1 MKPEELARQQIDEML
16 SMAGWVVQDR
26 QALNLGAGPGVAIRE
41 FSLRTGTA
49 DYLLMVNREVVGVV
63 EAKPA
68 GHSLIGVRE
77 QSAKYLSG
85 IDATLPVARTPL
97 PFHYET
103 TGQETRFTSNLDPV
117 PRSRLV
123 FSFHRPEMLQQ
134 WLELAPEGGE
144 NATLRAR
151 LLQMPPLATHGL
163 RDCQIEAITNLERSF
178 TKNHPRALI
187 QMATGS
193 GKTFT
198 AVNFIYRLIKFGGAR
213 RVLFLVDRDNL
224 GKQTYNEFQQFMTPD
239 DGRKFTELYNVQHLR
254 GKTIDNVARVCITN
268 IQRLY
273 SILSGEEEPD
283 EAAEER
289 SLFESEEE
297 DAQLLKE
304 PKHVYYNPAVPIE
317 TFDVIVT
324 DECHRSIY
332 NLWRGVLEYFDAFIV
347 GLTAT
352 PNKQTFGFFN
362 QNLVMEYGHERAVAD
377 GVNVDYLVYTIR
389 TQITAQ
395 GSTIEKGYYIDKRDR
410 RTRKLRWEQAS
421 DDIIYSGHQLDR
433 DVVAKDQIRTVLRTF
448 RDVVCTE
455 IFPGRSAVPKTLIFA
470 KDDSHADDIVEIL
483 LQEFGQGNEFA
494 QKITYKTTG
503 RKPEELISQFRNSY
517 NPRIAV
523 TVDMISTGTDIKP
536 LEILLFMR
544 AVKSANFFEQMKGR
558 GTRVIDDEEFKRV
571 TPDVPGGKTHF
582 VLVDAVGVYES
593 AKTDEPPLEREPT
606 VPLKKVLDDV
616 AVGRWRRNPDLLSTL
631 LSRLSRLNRRL
642 QKPGMEQAAQT
653 IRELS
658 GGKDLR
664 GMIQDLNRALDP
676 DTRLQEAQAATGE
689 EEPGAVALQEA
700 ARRLAERALLPFD
713 EPGLRAYLLTLQ
725 ARDEQIIDTVSQDRL
740 QEAGW
745 DVQAREAARQT
756 VTNFRQFLETHKD
769 EITALQIFYSQGFF
783 GTSHDQ
789 SGSYGASGS
798 SVDQNSVGTR
808 FSASDLSPTRPHSKK
823 MTEDDLRQL
832 AEAIKAPPLG
842 LTEDKLWQ
850 AYETLDANR
859 VRKSTSVKRR
869 LTDLVSLLRYT
880 MSYET
885 DETAIL
891 EPYEEIIN
899 QRFAEW
905 LDEQEQRRGAPFSAE
920 QRRWL
925 EHMRDIIANSL
936 TIERDDFSLEPLL
949 QLGGLGKATEL
960 FGPDLPN
967 ILQELNE
974 RLAA

>member
-16 SMAGWVVQDR
+16 SLAGWVVQDR
-26 QALNLGAGPGVAIRE
+26 GELNLGAGLGVAIRE
-41 FSLRTGTA
+41 FSLRTGAA
-49 DYLLMVNREVVGVV
+49 DYLLMVNRAMVGVI
-63 EAKPA
+63 EAKPV

-85 IDATLPVARTPL
+85 VDETLPIARMPP
-97 PFHYET
+97 PFHYES

-123 FSFHRPEMLQQ
+123 FSFHRPETLQQ
-134 WLELAPEGGE
+134 WLDQAPEHGE

-151 LLQMPPLATHGL
+151 LLRMPALVRGRL
-163 RDCQIEAITNLERSF
+163 RDCQVEAITNLERSF
-178 TKNHPRALI
+178 TRNHPRALI

-254 GKTIDNVARVCITN
+254 GRTIDSVARVCITN

-283 EAAEER
+283 EEAEER

-297 DAQLLKE
+297 DAQIFKE
-304 PKHVYYNPAVPIE
+304 PKHVSYNPAVPIE
-317 TFDVIVT
+317 IFDVIVT

-389 TQITAQ
+389 TQITTQ
-395 GSTIEKGYYIDKRDR
+395 GGTIEKGYYIDRRDR
-410 RTRKLRWEQAS
+410 RTRNLRWEQAS
-421 DDIIYSGHQLDR
+421 DDIIYSGNQLDR
-433 DVVAKDQIRTVLRTF
+433 DVVAKDQIRLVLQTF

-455 IFPGRSAVPKTLIFA
+455 IFPGRGDVPKMLIFA
-470 KDDSHADDIVEIL
+470 KNDTHADDIVEIL
-483 LQEFGQGNEFA
+483 LQEFGQGDEFA

-503 RKPEELISQFRNSY
+503 RKPDELISEFRNNY

-536 LEILLFMR
+536 LEVLLFMR

-558 GTRVIDDEEFKRV
+558 GTRVIDDEEFSQV
-571 TPDVPGGKTHF
+571 TPNVPGGKTHF
-582 VLVDAVGVYES
+582 VLIDAVGVYEIVQ
-593 AKTDEPPLEREPT
+593 TDEPPLEREPH
-606 VPLKKVLDDV
+606 VPLKKVLDDI
-616 AVGRWRRNPDLLSTL
+616 AVGRWRRKPDLLPTL
-631 LSRLSRLNRRL
+631 LSRLSRINRRL
-642 QKPGMEQAAQT
+642 QKPGMELAAEY
-653 IRELS
+653 IRQLS
-658 GGKDLR
+658 GGKDLHS
-664 GMIQDLNRALDP
+664 MIQELNRALDP
-676 DTRLQEAQAATGE
+676 DVRLTEAQAATGE
-689 EEPGAVALQEA
+689 EQPDAVALQDA
-700 ARRLAERALLPFD
+700 ARRLAERALLPLD
-713 EPGLRAYLLTLQ
+713 NPKLRAALVDIQT
-725 ARDEQIIDTVSQDRL
+725 REEQIIDTVSKDSL
-740 QEAGW
+740 QAAGW
-745 DVQAREAARQT
+745 DMQARERARQT
-756 VTNFRQFLETHKD
+756 VTSFRQFLETHKD
-769 EITALQIFYSQGFF
+769 EITALQIFYSQPR
-783 GTSHDQ
+783 SQ
-789 SGSYGASGS
+789 P
-798 SVDQNSVGTR
+798 
-808 FSASDLSPTRPHSKK
+808 L
-823 MTEDDLRQL
+823 TENDLRQL

-850 AYETLDANR
+850 AYQTLSPDR
-859 VRKSTSVKRR
+859 IRKSTSVKRR

-880 MSYET
+880 MSYES
-885 DETAIL
+885 DESAIL
-891 EPYEEIIN
+891 EPYQEIIN
-899 QRFAEW
+899 QRFAAW
-905 LDEQEQRRGAPFSAE
+905 LDEQEQRRGAPFSPE
-920 QRRWL
+920 QRKWL

-936 TIERDDFSLEPLL
+936 TIERDDFNYEPLL
-949 QLGGLGKATEL
+949 QLGGLGKAAEL
-960 FGPDLPN
+960 FGPDLPK

>member
-16 SMAGWVVQDR
+16 SQAGWVVQDWGR
-26 QALNLGAGPGVAIRE
+26 HNLGAGPGVAIRE
-41 FSLRTGTA
+41 FPLRTGTA
-49 DYLLMVNREVVGVV
+49 DYLLIVNREVAGVV

-85 IDATLPVARTPL
+85 IDDTLPVARTPL

-117 PRSRLV
+117 PRSRLI
-123 FSFHRPEMLQQ
+123 FSFHRPAMLQQ

-178 TKNHPRALI
+178 TRNHPRALI

-224 GKQTYNEFQQFMTPD
+224 GKQTHNEFQQFMTPD

-304 PKHVYYNPAVPIE
+304 PKHVRYNPAVPIE

-421 DDIIYSGHQLDR
+421 DDITYSGHQLDR
-433 DVVAKDQIRTVLRTF
+433 DVVAKDQIRTVLRAF
-448 RDVVCTE
+448 KEVVCTE
-455 IFPGRSAVPKTLIFA
+455 IFPGRANVPKTLIFA

-544 AVKSANFFEQMKGR
+544 AVRSANFFEQMKGR
-558 GTRVIDDEEFKRV
+558 GTRVIDDEEFSQV
-571 TPDVPGGKTHF
+571 TPNVPSGKTHF

-593 AKTDEPPLEREPT
+593 AKTDEPPLEREPAA
-606 VPLKKVLDDV
+606 PLKKVLGDI
-616 AVGRWRRNPDLLSTL
+616 ALGRWRRNPDLLSTL

-642 QKPGMEQAAQT
+642 QKPDMEQAAEN
-653 IRELS
+653 IRRLS
-658 GGKDLR
+658 GGKDLHSIIR
-664 GMIQDLNRALDP
+664 ELNQALDP
-676 DTRLQEAQAATGE
+676 DTRLQEAQVATGE

-700 ARRLAERALLPFD
+700 ARRLTERALLPFD
-713 EPGLRAYLLTLQ
+713 EPRLREALVNIM
-725 ARDEQIIDTVSQDRL
+725 ARDEQIIDTVSKDNL

-756 VTNFRQFLETHKD
+756 VTSFRQFLETHKD
-769 EITALQIFYSQGFF
+769 EITALQIFYSQPRSKPL
-783 GTSHDQ
+783 TE
-789 SGSYGASGS
+789 
-798 SVDQNSVGTR
+798 
-808 FSASDLSPTRPHSKK
+808 SDLK
-823 MTEDDLRQL
+823 QL

-842 LTEDKLWQ
+842 LTEDKLWL

-885 DETAIL
+885 DESAML

-920 QRRWL
+920 QRKWL

-936 TIERDDFSLEPLL
+936 TIEREDFNIEPLL

-960 FGPDLPN
+960 FGPDLPT